1 LYDGESSATTSNLG
15 YAKNKTLILRCHGS
29 HETHVF
35 IFKFGD
41 NECTIAFKSDPVDN
55 LGFFR
60 ATKWFDYTY
69 RFSAKFNHHIHYRW
83 RVWTK
88 DGMLLLLWL
97 SQTKKG

>member
-1 LYDGESSATTSNLG
+1 VYDGESSATAWNLG
-15 YAKNKTLILRCHGS
+15 YAKNKTLILRCQGS

-60 ATKWFDYTY
+60 ATK
-69 RFSAKFNHHIHYRW
+69 
-83 RVWTK
+83 
-88 DGMLLLLWL
+88 
-97 SQTKKG
+97 